1 MSPETKKAVIPVRVT
16 ALACPVLMP
25 SSEPWY
31 SGKDADID
39 NEYASYDDGQR
50 FILKIKIVR
59 QQTF

>member
-1 MSPETKKAVIPVRVT
+1 VT

-50 FILKIKIVR
+50 FILKIKVVR